1 MTDLDDST
9 KLQKLEDYN
18 KCLNSQ
24 KDIQNY
30 LNNSKE
36 DEKIYL
42 VVTIDC
48 SIYNTNEINNILNY
62 DTIISEN
69 TNFIIKENTKFIIKR
84 SLKNYGTII
93 NNGLLIIYS
102 ENNIGGC
109 FENYGNI
116 ISNGFIEVNGV
127 LNNLDKGSIISKD
140 IINNG
145 IINNCGLIENN
156 KLLLNECMFNN
167 SYKLIINGELINSY
181 FFHNKKVINSN
192 ETSEIVNNGIITNS
206 HIIHN
211 ETLILNLNQNSFINS
226 NILINTGT
234 ITNCKYS
241 DNLIY

>member
-1 MTDLDDST
+1 MTDLDDFT

-18 KCLNSQ
+18 KCLISQ

-30 LNNSKE
+30 LNDNTDDKN
-36 DEKIYL
+36 YL

-48 SIYNTNEINNILNY
+48 SIYDTNEKNNILMY

-69 TNFIIKENTKFIIKR
+69 TNFIIKENTEFVIKR

-93 NNGLLIIYS
+93 NNGKLIIYS
-102 ENNIGGC
+102 EHHIGGC

-145 IINNCGLIENN
+145 IINNDGLIENN

-192 ETSEIVNNGIITNS
+192 ETSEIINNGIITNS

-211 ETLILNLNQNSFINS
+211 ETLILNLNQDSFINS
-226 NILINTGT
+226 NILINQGT
-234 ITNCKYS
+234 ITNYINLNK
-241 DNLIY
+241 LIY